1 MDAGEI
7 FFLCCVKFLT
17 TLCCLRG
24 LPVMTMRP
32 NCCLKL
38 QFYRGR
44 WCFCN
49 HLVNCYKS
57 VLVIFCKKKMKIK
70 CISPR
75 RPAHRDEAFELV
87 LIWHPSEQIM
97 SVSFRRPVWCQ
108 EHWAVTKTARL
119 KPVWA
124 QQEVPP
130 DLLPGQPQTSCG
142 PDACS
147 SSQPCLR
154 PSPSVRY
161 KATRRAQ
168 NDYTYLHPQCNA
180 NPGCLI

>member
-57 VLVIFCKKKMKIK
+57 VLVIFCKKNENKMHLTETPSTQGWGIWTCFDMASKWTNHV
-70 CISPR
+70 CVISQ
-75 RPAHRDEAFELV
+75 AC
-87 LIWHPSEQIM
+87 M
-97 SVSFRRPVWCQ
+97 VSGTLSCDKNSSPQ
-108 EHWAVTKTARL
+108 ARL
-119 KPVWA
+119 GSAGSTSRSTSRSTSDVMWTRC
-124 QQEVPP
+124 
-130 DLLPGQPQTSCG
+130 LLFVSTLFAPIAIGKIQGHTQSTEWLYIFTST
-142 PDACS
+142 
-147 SSQPCLR
+147 
-154 PSPSVRY
+154 V
-161 KATRRAQ
+161 
-168 NDYTYLHPQCNA
+168 
-180 NPGCLI
+180 